1 MRTKKNFKDLNSNDK
16 YFSYINSLVEKW
28 FITWFWDNTFRPQ
41 SSITR
46 TEFLKLLFLVAG
58 KELSTDNKDY
68 FTDLKVWW
76 QKKYINTAVWLKLVS
91 TSNKKFN
98 PNGNISRVEALKIS
112 ITLFVW
118 EINLAFSQ
126 ELKDVFWTEW
136 YSKYV
141 EYSINNDLI
150 PIVNNCFS
158 PNKNIT
164 RYEVIWMLKKLSWN

>member
-1 MRTKKNFKDLNSNDK
+1 
-16 YFSYINSLVEKW
+16 
-28 FITWFWDNTFRPQ
+28 
-41 SSITR
+41 
-46 TEFLKLLFLVAG
+46 
-58 KELSTDNKDY
+58 
-68 FTDLKVWW
+68 
-76 QKKYINTAVWLKLVS
+76 
-91 TSNKKFN
+91 
-98 PNGNISRVEALKIS
+98 LKIAT
-112 ITLFVW
+112 ILFQW
-118 EINLAFSQ
+118 DISEKYTK